1 MSYIKELFI
10 YILVLAI
17 LLRDSFSEWAIWESL
32 PTKPFYIVVI
42 VLLLVLFY
50 PTKKVSL
57 MQNFWMQLRVIVLIL
72 AAIVIMPLLG
82 GHSAIGLDV
91 RQPIFFMI
99 IVLSLFQ
106 LSMQYKR
113 AKQQVARE
121 KEIEEELKKQHQVK

>member
-1 MSYIKELFI
+1 MSYIKEFFI

-17 LLRDSFSEWAIWESL
+17 LFRDSFSDWTIWESV
-32 PTKPFYIVVI
+32 PAKPFYIVVI

-57 MQNFWMQLRVIVLIL
+57 MQNFWMQLRVILLIL
-72 AAIVIMPLLG
+72 AAIIVMPLAG
-82 GHSAIGLDV
+82 GHSEIGLDI

-99 IVLSLFQ
+99 IVLSFVQ
-106 LSMQYKR
+106 LSMQHKR

-121 KEIEEELKKQHQVK
+121 KEIEEQLKKQQAK